1 MMKRLVIGLIGLG
14 VLGEIAFLAT
24 RPSAPP
30 AVPAPPAVAP
40 PRSTAV
46 APPATTPNE
55 RAPKEPDSAAAAPH
69 SAATEVPAPS
79 APATEPKPEQP
90 DPFRQT
96 MDLLLSAQT
105 GLQQKRALWAQ
116 LRQTGQLDRAIAELE
131 QRATSDPASAEYPT
145 ALGEAYLFKIET
157 VEDSRDQAILGM
169 KADQRFDA
177 ALKLDPANWEAGFY
191 KAAALARWPDNLN
204 KGPEVVQRFT
214 DLIQLQ
220 EALPPRPEFAAT
232 YLMLGEQYQKA
243 GQTDNARQT
252 WVRGATLF
260 PNSPS
265 LQAKLAAGP

>member
-1 MMKRLVIGLIGLG
+1 MKRLIIGLIGLG

-24 RPSAPP
+24 RPSVPP
-30 AVPAPPAVAP
+30 AVPASPAVAP
-40 PRSTAV
+40 ARSTAV
-46 APPATTPNE
+46 APPATLPDE
-55 RAPKEPDSAAAAPH
+55 RTPKERDPGATAPP
-69 SAATEVPAPS
+69 ATVVEKAGPPAP
-79 APATEPKPEQP
+79 AAEPKPEQP

-96 MDLLLSAQT
+96 MELLLSSQT

-131 QRATSDPASAEYPT
+131 QRVAGDPSSPEYPT
-145 ALGEAYLFKIET
+145 ALGEAYLYKVET
-157 VEDSRDQAILGM
+157 VEDAHDHAILGL
-169 KADQRFDA
+169 KADQSFDA
-177 ALKLDPANWEAGFY
+177 ALKLDPADWEAGFY

-204 KGPEVVQRFT
+204 KGPEVVQRFS

-220 EALPPRPEFAAT
+220 ETLPPRPEYAAT

-243 GQTDNARQT
+243 GQADNARQT